1 MCCTKAKREMESK
14 VSDKGA
20 TMDRRKIRSRI
31 LLTVAA
37 LTFLTGCTGEIAS
50 TEKHKE
56 EIHEAITMQS
66 PFRNMSAF
74 IEMVHEQYP
83 EINIEVVPY
92 SGANYTAYVKAQ
104 LAANDM
110 PDIYCSTYYIPGR
123 EDVSDRLIDMS
134 GYAFTDNYAEARLR
148 EVRSICFL
156 LIMTA
161 LELPITRRCL
171 RNTAGNCRCP
181 FGNWRNL
188 RRK

>member
-20 TMDRRKIRSRI
+20 TMDRRKIRSWI
-31 LLTVAA
+31 LLTAAA

-56 EIHEAITMQS
+56 EIHEAITMLS

-92 SGANYTAYVKAQ
+92 
-104 LAANDM
+104 
-110 PDIYCSTYYIPGR
+110 R
-123 EDVSDRLIDMS
+123 E
-134 GYAFTDNYAEARLR
+134 
-148 EVRSICFL
+148 
-156 LIMTA
+156 
-161 LELPITRRCL
+161 
-171 RNTAGNCRCP
+171 
-181 FGNWRNL
+181 
-188 RRK
+188 RKSVV

>member
-1 MCCTKAKREMESK
+1 MESK

-31 LLTVAA
+31 LLTAAA

-56 EIHEAITMQS
+56 EIHEAITMLS

-123 EDVSDRLIDMS
+123 EEVSDRLIDKS
-134 GYAFTDNYAEARLR
+134 G
-148 EVRSICFL
+148 
-156 LIMTA
+156 
-161 LELPITRRCL
+161 
-171 RNTAGNCRCP
+171 
-181 FGNWRNL
+181 
-188 RRK
+188 